1 MVLYHNLDG
10 ATHFFIL
17 FASLVV
23 QLQGFLDS
31 NISTYGGILYC
42 LYCGSKVY
50 GLPGDLLTE
59 GIVCVCDDSLPH
71 ELIHDDISVPD
82 LDLDTLGG
90 FVSVENNREV
100 ELRVE
105 RVLHWLRSQLGSLT
119 FDEDVGVGPAYQVLL
134 QEARG

>member
-1 MVLYHNLDG
+1 MEPPIFSSCLLPLLYNSRVFSTLELIH
-10 ATHFFIL
+10 
-17 FASLVV
+17 VV
-23 QLQGFLDS
+23 G
-31 NISTYGGILYC
+31 YC

-59 GIVCVCDDSLPH
+59 GIVCVCDNSLPH
-71 ELIHDDISVPD
+71 ELIHDDIPVPD

-105 RVLHWLRSQLGSLT
+105 RVLHWLRFELGSLT

-134 QEARG
+134 QETLG